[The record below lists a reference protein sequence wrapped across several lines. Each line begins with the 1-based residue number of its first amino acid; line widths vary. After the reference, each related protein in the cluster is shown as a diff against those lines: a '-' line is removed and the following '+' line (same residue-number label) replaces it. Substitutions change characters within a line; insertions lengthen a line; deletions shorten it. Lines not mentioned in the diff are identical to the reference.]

1 MMDRALEATVE
12 KDGGGRGKRRN
23 CIGSHEA
30 PDVLW
35 GAAEIGRAI
44 GKAARATFHLLEAGH
59 LPARKIGGQWCA
71 SRRKLLE
78 ALIGDDGAGNE

>member
-1 MMDRALEATVE
+1 
-12 KDGGGRGKRRN
+12 
-23 CIGSHEA
+23 
-30 PDVLW
+30 VLW

-59 LPARKIGGQWCA
+59 LPARKIGGRWCA

-78 ALIGDDGAGNE
+78 ALIGDDGAGND

>member
-1 MMDRALEATVE
+1 MD
-12 KDGGGRGKRRN
+12 

-35 GAAEIGRAI
+35 GAAEIGGR
-44 GKAARATFHLLEAGH
+44 
-59 LPARKIGGQWCA
+59 WCA

-78 ALIGDDGAGNE
+78 ALVGDELRTVGHEQGSA

>member
-1 MMDRALEATVE
+1 MD
-12 KDGGGRGKRRN
+12 

-35 GAAEIGRAI
+35 GAAEIGGAI
-44 GKAARATFHLLEAGH
+44 GKAARPTFHLLETGH
-59 LPARKIGGQWCA
+59 LPARKIGGRWCA

-78 ALIGDDGAGNE
+78 ALVGDEPRTVGREQARA

>member
-1 MMDRALEATVE
+1 MD
-12 KDGGGRGKRRN
+12 

-35 GAAEIGRAI
+35 GAAEIGGAI

-59 LPARKIGGQWCA
+59 LPARKIGGRWCA

-78 ALIGDDGAGNE
+78 ALVGDELRTVGHEQGSA